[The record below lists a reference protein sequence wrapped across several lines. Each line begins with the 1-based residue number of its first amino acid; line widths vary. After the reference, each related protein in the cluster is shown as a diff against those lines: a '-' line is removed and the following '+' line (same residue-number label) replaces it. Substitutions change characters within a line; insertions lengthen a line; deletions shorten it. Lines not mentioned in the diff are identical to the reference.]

1 MTPSG
6 TIVQVPR
13 DVGKPHD
20 IQVPL
25 QAPSQQYP
33 STQKLLLHSD
43 AHEQASPLSLLG
55 PTPPSLLVQMTGT
68 STPES
73 VPPSTPGCA
82 PVPPAPEASL
92 LGDEVEQPTTNR
104 PTRAIATA
112 NRFITWLPHS
122 SIEHPALKLVKDVN

>member
-6 TIVQVPR
+6 TIVQVPS

-25 QAPSQQYP
+25 QAPSQQKP

-55 PTPPSLLVQMTGT
+55 PTPPSLLVQMAGTSTGT
-68 STPES
+68 STEPS
-73 VPPSTPGCA
+73 PGRAPTPP
-82 PVPPAPEASL
+82 VPEASL
-92 LGDEVEQPTTNR
+92 LGGEVEQPTITR

-112 NRFITWLPHS
+112 SRLIT
-122 SIEHPALKLVKDVN
+122 